1 MFNRT
6 VPIETVP
13 TAVAPRASAA
23 VPSRRVVSVDVL
35 RGFDMFWII
44 GGAELMH
51 ALAAMTKQQW
61 VEPQF
66 EHVDWAGLHFYD
78 VIFPLFIFIVGV
90 SLVFSLTKSLERDGK
105 AATIKRVVRRSVI
118 LYALGFLYSGG
129 FSYQWSDLHLAGVL
143 QRIAAA
149 YLFAGLLFCL
159 FKTRA
164 LIVWCAVLLVGYDA
178 VMTFVPMRDIKLD
191 KKVFDQIS
199 ASTGEKD
206 PMKIFLGTTNW
217 TTGKFTRGYNLAN
230 QIDFQYLPGFKGYDY
245 YDPDGLFST
254 VPVVATCLLG
264 IFAGLF
270 VRGPNDDKTKIGYL
284 LVAGLAAIAIG
295 FLWSLHFPIVKRL
308 WSPSFVLVTGGICA
322 MALAAFYWVIE
333 VAKIDWWCAPFL
345 WVGMNSIA
353 VYLCK
358 NILNFSG
365 LANRFLGGNIK
376 AFLNAQLPG
385 SGDFIVTAGALALA
399 LWLCHALYKRKIFLR
414 I

>member
-1 MFNRT
+1 MPT
-6 VPIETVP
+6 ETLS
-13 TAVAPRASAA
+13 TAVTPRASATPA
-23 VPSRRVVSVDVL
+23 QRRIVAVDVL

-61 VEPQF
+61 LAPQF

-90 SLVFSLTKSLERDGK
+90 SLVFSLSKSLASEGK
-105 AATIKRVVRRSVI
+105 VATVKRVLRRSVI

-129 FSYQWSDLHLAGVL
+129 FSYHFSDLHLAGVL

-164 LIVWCAVLLVGYDA
+164 LIVCCVILLVGYDA

-191 KKVFDQIS
+191 KKVFDQIT
-199 ASTGEKD
+199 ATTGEKE
-206 PMKIFLGTTNW
+206 PLKIFLATTNW

-254 VPVVATCLLG
+254 IPVIATCMLG

-270 VRGPNDDKTKIGYL
+270 LREPSDDKTKIGYL
-284 LVAGLAAIAIG
+284 LIAGAIG
-295 FLWSLHFPIVKRL
+295 ITLGLLWSLHFPIVKRL
-308 WSPSFVLVTGGICA
+308 WSPSYIVVTGGICA
-322 MALAAFYWVIE
+322 MALAAFYWLIE

-345 WVGMNSIA
+345 WVGMNSIT

-358 NILNFSG
+358 NIVNFSG

-376 AFLNAQLPG
+376 AFLNVHLPG
-385 SGDFIVTAGALALA
+385 AGDFLVASGSVALA